1 MDSADAT
8 PSKKLPLVMINNT
21 FNEQDSALE
30 NTHFLKLSGSHT
42 PNADNLSDNDLS
54 NQGD

>member
-42 PNADNLSDNDLS
+42 PNADNLSDNDVS